1 MHALRFIDVIKA
13 AVVLTFSATMPSDA
27 VAHAHGAHRVERA
40 QDPCLIKRSAHHRGQ
55 VERPAALRVGRSWPK
70 DWREVTRAIFP
81 ATPAD
86 SMVAATLGVRAPR
99 GDVAAMFPEEWAAF
113 VVDTSGHVVPCSF
126 ARDDGQAADDPL
138 ARQVAQ
144 LQFAQAE
151 VAGRRVAQLVV
162 LERRR

>member
-1 MHALRFIDVIKA
+1 MLAPMSAPMPA
-13 AVVLTFSATMPSDA
+13 AESCAITST
-27 VAHAHGAHRVERA
+27 
-40 QDPCLIKRSAHHRGQ
+40 AHHRGQ
-55 VERPAALRVGRSWPK
+55 VERPAALRVGASWPGG
-70 DWREVTRAIFP
+70 WREVTRPLF
-81 ATPAD
+81 
-86 SMVAATLGVRAPR
+86 AATLMDSMAARAIGVRPPR

-144 LQFAQAE
+144 LQFAPAV

>member
-40 QDPCLIKRSAHHRGQ
+40 QDPCLIKRSARHRGQ
-55 VERPAALRVGRSWPK
+55 VERPVALRVGTSWPK
-70 DWREVTRAIFP
+70 DWREVTWPIFL
-81 ATPAD
+81 ATPTD
-86 SMVAATLGVRAPR
+86 SMVAVTLGVRPPGGNVESTFPR
-99 GDVAAMFPEEWAAF
+99 EWAAF
-113 VVDTSGHVVPCSF
+113 VVDTSGNVVACSF
-126 ARDDGQAADDPL
+126 GSHDGLAADAPL
-138 ARQVAQ
+138 ARQLAQ
-144 LQFAQAE
+144 RQFAPAE